1 MERRPVKTLLPHVLA
16 LAAMLPPEA
25 TLLAAGP
32 PCEAAVVYRSGS
44 EAYEEALAGLRE
56 TISATSCTVHMID
69 LGNSAY
75 EKWLGRHGS
84 ELKLTA
90 AIGIGTYQQVTA
102 SSPGLS
108 VIPAVVLRDD
118 LKPDPSRAGAVY
130 ADVPLTTTLERLR
143 GLFPSRL
150 RVALIH
156 RPNHAG
162 PDANALARIRRLGY
176 ELRVMECSGPE
187 KLLSVFSS
195 LNGTTDF
202 VIAEP
207 DPSLYNNA
215 TIKPLVLASL
225 EQRLPILGFSA
236 TFVRA
241 GALAGVYPDFRDL
254 GRQTGEL
261 MARLLENKN
270 QNQRTEVEVRE
281 VVVTVNERVSRLLG
295 VEPVRRDG
303 VQVMK

>member
-1 MERRPVKTLLPHVLA
+1 MNLRFQNVLA
-16 LAAMLPPEA
+16 LAAMLLPEA

-32 PCEAAVVYRSGS
+32 PCEAAILYRSGS
-44 EAYEEALAGLRE
+44 EAYEEALAGIRE
-56 TISATSCTVHMID
+56 TVPATSCTVHIID

-75 EKWLGRHGS
+75 EKWLVGHGP
-84 ELKLTA
+84 ELKLTV
-90 AIGIGTYQQVTA
+90 AIGIGTYQQVMA
-102 SSPGLS
+102 ANPGIP
-108 VIPAVVLRDD
+108 VIPAIVLRED
-118 LKPDPSRAGAVY
+118 LKPDLNRAGAVY
-130 ADVPLTTTLERLR
+130 ADVPLATTLESLR

-156 RPNHAG
+156 RPSHG
-162 PDANALARIRRLGY
+162 LPDAAALARIRHLGY
-176 ELRVMECSGPE
+176 ELRVVDCAGPE

-195 LNGTTDF
+195 LKGSTDF

-207 DPSLYNNA
+207 DPDLYNNA

-225 EQRLPILGFSA
+225 QQRLPILGFSA

-241 GALAGVYPDFRDL
+241 GALAGVYPDFKDL

-261 MARLLENKN
+261 LVRLLENKS
-270 QNQRTEVEVRE
+270 QGQRTEVEVRE

-295 VEPVRRDG
+295 VEPVRRQG